1 MKMQNYSVKL
11 KVFGFVFLLFTFYF
25 LLFSPASAQTSIF
38 TSGLDDSP
46 GAVATVT
53 NLVKLIGS
61 LACYFIRFGIIAAVI
76 ALVVYGIM
84 FLKSRGNPQEFGGAK
99 KALTWGLVGVAVI
112 FGVFTIILTVSSLVG
127 YGATN
132 YTGFNTISKIIVCP

>member
-84 FLKSRGNPQEFGGAK
+84 YLKSRGNPQEFGGAK
-99 KALTWGLVGVAVI
+99 KAFSWALVGVAVI

-127 YGATN
+127 YGASS
-132 YTGFNTISKIIVCP
+132 YTEYPIFDIIKCP

>member
-1 MKMQNYSVKL
+1 MKSNIL
-11 KVFGFVFLLFTFYF
+11 KSKILGFILLLSTFYF
-25 LLFSPASAQTSIF
+25 LLSTSVFAQSIF
-38 TSGLDDSP
+38 TTGLSNSP
-46 GAVATVT
+46 GAVFTIT
-53 NLVKLIGS
+53 NLIKLISG
-61 LACYFIRFGIIAAVI
+61 LACYAIRFAIIASVI